1 MSKSKIE
8 EFFAI
13 DDTVE
18 WYKQNKPA
26 AAALLKSAVVP
37 TGFIDGD
44 DEESRLAALEL
55 ACAIIALAG

>member
-1 MSKSKIE
+1 MSKPKIE

-13 DDTVE
+13 DDIVK
-18 WYKQNKPA
+18 WYKRCKPA
-26 AAALLKSAVVP
+26 AVALVKSAGIP

-44 DEESRLAALEL
+44 EASRLDALEL